1 MELILCGHE
10 DRYAVEQLCLSLF
23 PQGTE
28 GKAVSALHRGKTWLT
43 AVTTITIGE
52 NCEKNI
58 RRLRAST
65 ETVPLRRQLLQQSF
79 YLAALPHLQK
89 VPAWGALAGV
99 RPTKLTTR
107 MLLQGL
113 SPEEAAK
120 KMEKD
125 YFVTPERAKLAVDC
139 SLSTKA
145 FTEKLTP
152 NDISLYVGIPFCP
165 TRCAYCSFVSRT
177 TGRRPSAPGPA
188 GTGG

>member
-52 NCEKNI
+52 KSEKNI

-79 YLAALPHLQK
+79 YLAALPICRK
-89 VPAWGALAGV
+89 
-99 RPTKLTTR
+99 
-107 MLLQGL
+107 
-113 SPEEAAK
+113 SP
-120 KMEKD
+120 
-125 YFVTPERAKLAVDC
+125 PGGHWPG
-139 SLSTKA
+139 SG
-145 FTEKLTP
+145 P
-152 NDISLYVGIPFCP
+152 
-165 TRCAYCSFVSRT
+165 
-177 TGRRPSAPGPA
+177 PS
-188 GTGG
+188 